1 MKIKPIEWLAMPIE
15 QRLALIS
22 NAINKSKGVNQ

>member
-1 MKIKPIEWLAMPIE
+1 MKIKVRDWLSMPIE

-22 NAINKSKGVNQ
+22 NAMNKKGVFKR